1 MDTDPTTGLSATPAT
16 DPASAL
22 IPAPVRVGGE
32 GRPGFRLGPSTTITA
47 APGTENT
54 ERWLR
59 ARLGAAYG
67 LPLAP
72 RPAAG
77 TAGTGESAVNGG
89 EHGDSGQTES
99 GGRTVNG
106 GQAESGGQAAYAVPA
121 ENTIRLGID
130 PALEPEGYRLST
142 GTGGS
147 VEITGGSPAGVFW
160 GAQTLR
166 QLLGPEAFR
175 RAPVDPGAR
184 PAIPGADIEDSPRFA
199 WRGMMLDVARHFM
212 AKDDVLRY
220 LDLLAAHKLNV
231 FHFHLTDDQGW
242 RIEIKRYPRLTEI
255 GSWRSRTKHGHR
267 ASELWDET
275 PHGGY
280 YTQDDIREIVAYAAE
295 RHIRVVP
302 EIDIPGHSQAAI
314 AAYPELGN
322 TDVID
327 TTTLSVWDTWGINA
341 NVLAP
346 TDNTLR
352 FFEGVLEEVLGL
364 FPAATSPFIHIGGD
378 ECRKDQWKESPLAQT
393 RIDELGL
400 ADEDELQS
408 WIIRH
413 FDTWLTARGRRLI
426 GWDEI
431 LEGGLP
437 TGAAVSSWRGYG
449 GGIAAAGAGHDVVMC
464 PEQHVYLDHRQDG
477 GPDEPMPIGFVR
489 TLEDVYRFEPVPA
502 GLSEEA
508 ARHILGTQ
516 ANVWTEVMQNRARV
530 DYQVFPRLA
539 AFAEVA
545 WSPLPASAE
554 RDFADFERR
563 MTPHYARLDALGVD
577 YRPPGG
583 PLPRQ
588 LRPGVLGRPIDGT
601 PPNV

>member
-1 MDTDPTTGLSATPAT
+1 MDME
-16 DPASAL
+16 L
-22 IPAPVRVGGE
+22 IPAPVRVGDQ
-32 GRPGFRLGPSTTITA
+32 GRCGFLLDPSTTIAA
-47 APGTENT
+47 APGTEGT

-59 ARLGAAYG
+59 ATLGAAFG

-72 RPAAG
+72 GAEGAAR
-77 TAGTGESAVNGG
+77 AV
-89 EHGDSGQTES
+89 
-99 GGRTVNG
+99 
-106 GQAESGGQAAYAVPA
+106 
-121 ENTIRLGID
+121 RLRID
-130 PALEPEGYRLST
+130 PSLASEGYRLT
-142 GTGGS
+142 TQPDES
-147 VEITGGSPAGVFW
+147 VVIAGGSPAGVFW

-175 RAPVDPGAR
+175 RAPVDGRTRTAL
-184 PAIPGADIEDSPRFA
+184 GFTDIEDRPRFG
-199 WRGMMLDVARHFM
+199 WRGLMLDVSRHFLP
-212 AKDDVLRY
+212 KDDVLRY

-242 RIEIKRYPRLTEI
+242 RVEIKRYPRLTEV
-255 GSWRSRTKHGHR
+255 GAWRSRTKYGHR

-275 PHGGY
+275 PYGGY

-314 AAYPELGN
+314 SAYPELGN
-322 TDVID
+322 TDVVD
-327 TTTLSVWDTWGINA
+327 TAALSVWDNWGVTP

-346 TDNTLR
+346 SDHTLR
-352 FFEGVLEEVLGL
+352 FFEGVFEELLEL
-364 FPAATSPFIHIGGD
+364 FPADTSPFIHVGGD
-378 ECRKDQWKESPLAQT
+378 ECPKDQWKQSPAVQA
-393 RIDELGL
+393 RIKELGL
-400 ADEDELQS
+400 AGEDELQS
-408 WIIRH
+408 WFIRH

-431 LEGGLP
+431 LEGGLAE
-437 TGAAVSSWRGYG
+437 GAAVSSWRGYA
-449 GGIAAAGAGHDVVMC
+449 GGIAAAEAGHDVVMC
-464 PEQHVYLDHRQDG
+464 PEQQVYLDHRQHG
-477 GPDEPMPIGFVR
+477 GPDEPMPIGYVR
-489 TLEDVYRFEPVPA
+489 TLEDVYRFEPVPPA
-502 GLSEEA
+502 LSEEA
-508 ARHILGTQ
+508 ARHVLGTQ

-545 WSPLPASAE
+545 WSALPAPAD

-563 MTPHYARLDALGVD
+563 MATHYARLDALGVD

-583 PLPRQ
+583 PLPWQR
-588 LRPGVLGRPIDGT
+588 RPGVLGRPIEGT